1 MFYCLIP
8 PIPAATK
15 EDLPKPLNLLLC
27 SKDRKVETG
36 EHVGVYVCEE
46 WRENEKG
53 RVWFFD
59 QGVIGEVVKDM
70 VKCLG
75 FLSFLLSPSSRA
87 WGCERSQK

>member
-1 MFYCLIP
+1 M
-8 PIPAATK
+8 
-15 EDLPKPLNLLLC
+15 
-27 SKDRKVETG
+27 
-36 EHVGVYVCEE
+36 YVCEE